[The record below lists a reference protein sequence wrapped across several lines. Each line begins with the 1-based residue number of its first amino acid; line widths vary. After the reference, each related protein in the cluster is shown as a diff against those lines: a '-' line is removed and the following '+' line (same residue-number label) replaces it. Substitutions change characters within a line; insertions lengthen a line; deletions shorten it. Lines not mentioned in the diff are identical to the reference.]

1 MTVKV
6 SGQGMKGVHINE
18 VTIDRAEKLDCT
30 VESLSP
36 CQYIKIAVTHL
47 KRLFLKK

>member
-6 SGQGMKGVHINE
+6 IGEGMKGIHINE

-30 VESLSP
+30 VGSLSP
-36 CQYIKIAVTHL
+36 WQYIKIAVAHL
-47 KRLFLKK
+47 KLLFFKK